1 MLCLWSR
8 RRCAAVSRG
17 PDGTISENPTRAR
30 HAHAVHAPR
39 SVQRCGRAARG
50 ALAGT
55 GDARWLHAS
64 RVHACDRACA
74 CVRMRMCVRACA
86 CVCAASKRLSMNAKS
101 SLTHS
106 RVEHA
111 CATRL
116 RAAEILTCTGSVRVW
131 FTSISCRGSYLS
143 TTLFLTGFDKVDE
156 HQRQRQK
163 NGKALE

>member
-74 CVRMRMCVRACA
+74 CVRMRMHTGAPAAHGAPGARAPGPR
-86 CVCAASKRLSMNAKS
+86 K
-101 SLTHS
+101 
-106 RVEHA
+106 E
-111 CATRL
+111 ATRRRKARPARRTMSTQL
-116 RAAEILTCTGSVRVW
+116 FAAQMRHFNAIYMYTYTYILTFSD
-131 FTSISCRGSYLS
+131 SL
-143 TTLFLTGFDKVDE
+143 E
-156 HQRQRQK
+156 HCP
-163 NGKALE
+163 